1 MFATYDYT
9 KSPEVKVTF
18 HGNINIEQDFTEF
31 TKKWEIAMHG
41 YSHLYEK
48 KTNFTFLFDMSDIS
62 MISPFYCYKMAFFIH
77 DLKQQPIQY
86 LQSSKIYNIN
96 SFIYGL
102 LRLIFAIQSP
112 VAPVTILYDDSEYLI
127 NP

>member
-18 HGNINIEQDFTEF
+18 HGNINIEQDFTDF
-31 TKKWEIAMHG
+31 TKQW
-41 YSHLYEK
+41 YDLYEK